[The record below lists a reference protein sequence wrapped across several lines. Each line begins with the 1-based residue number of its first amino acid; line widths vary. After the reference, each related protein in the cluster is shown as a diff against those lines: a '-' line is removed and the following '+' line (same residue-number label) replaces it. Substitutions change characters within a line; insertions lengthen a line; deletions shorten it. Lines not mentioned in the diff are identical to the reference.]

1 MPVHLRNIPT
11 RLAAGGFI
19 LNSGLEK
26 WRASEE
32 QAKGVHAM
40 ASSAYPF
47 LAKVEPPAFLK
58 ALSVAEIATGAIV
71 ALPIVPNKIAG
82 AALTAFSGGLAGLY
96 LRTPDLHKPGT
107 ILPNQAG
114 TALSKDIWMLG
125 IGVGLLAEDSNGAS
139 QTRVR

>member
-1 MPVHLRNIPT
+1 MFVHLRNIPT

-26 WRASEE
+26 WHAGEE
-32 QAKGVHAM
+32 QAKGMHAM
-40 ASSAYPF
+40 ASDAYPV
-47 LAKVEPPAFLK
+47 LAKVEPPKFLK
-58 ALSVAEIATGAIV
+58 ALSIAEIATGTIV

-82 AALTAFSGGLAGLY
+82 AVLTAFSGGLVGLY

-114 TALSKDIWMLG
+114 VAFSKDIWMLG
-125 IGVGLLAEDSNGAS
+125 IGVGLLAEDSNGTSAA
-139 QTRVR
+139 